1 MVIRCLLPCHCARK
15 SEGKRGREIV
25 EEYLRKDPTAVT
37 GYLRQGEG
45 LKREVEKVVSELSKN
60 QE

>member
-1 MVIRCLLPCHCARK
+1 
-15 SEGKRGREIV
+15 V